1 MKDYMSAGKSAEQER
16 VIKRSRF
23 IGRTYL
29 ISSEEEIPLSLE
41 DSRKRYPGATHYCYG
56 AVLGADGL
64 IRRFSDDGEPGGTAG
79 MPILQVLMRKELRN
93 TLVVVVRYFGGIK
106 LGAGGLIRAYSGTAS
121 DAIRKA
127 GTVKVAY
134 SSRGVLTIDYRLLGS
149 VENFLRREGISIQ
162 EVQYG
167 KEVQMQILTRQNWD
181 GLVSRLTDLCSGNL
195 KIRQQDGIYV
205 SWDQMEK

>member
-1 MKDYMSAGKSAEQER
+1 LKDYMSAGKSAEQER

-56 AVLGADGL
+56 AVVGADGL

-167 KEVQMQILTRQNWD
+167 KEVQMQILTRQDWD
-181 GLVSRLTDLCSGNL
+181 SVASRLTDLCRGNVR
-195 KIRQQDGIYV
+195 IRRAEGT
-205 SWDQMEK
+205 

>member
-1 MKDYMSAGKSAEQER
+1 MKDYMSAGKSVEQER
-16 VIKRSRF
+16 VINRSRF
-23 IGRTYL
+23 IGLTYR
-29 ISSEEEIPLSLE
+29 ISSEGEIPLSLE

-56 AVLGADGL
+56 SVVGADGL

-79 MPILQVLMRKELRN
+79 MPILQVLLQKELKN
-93 TLVVVVRYFGGIK
+93 TLIVVVRYFGGIK

-127 GTVKVAY
+127 GMVKMTY
-134 SSRGVLTIDYRLLGS
+134 SSRGILTIDYSLLGS
-149 VENFLRREGISIQ
+149 VEYFLRREGISIQ

-167 KEVQMQILTRQNWD
+167 EKVQMQILTRQNWD